1 MAEGT
6 SKVVHCACGR
16 GRGRWLCSV
25 LYELLGC
32 KRTEYGGGGG
42 GDEVL
47 VVSSR
52 QKLLVSVNKSVML

>member
-1 MAEGT
+1 MAEGA
-6 SKVVHCACGR
+6 SKVIHCACGR
-16 GRGRWLCSV
+16 GREGRCLCSV

-52 QKLLVSVNKSVML
+52 QKFISISQ